1 MKKAISIS
9 ILLISSLFILSA
21 CGKNES
27 AAAKTA
33 ETEEPAVAAEVA
45 DETTEN
51 VVADNTAS
59 DIDVAEEEV
68 GVGNVVT
75 IEPNLTP
82 LAGDLK
88 NNKEVTT
95 EVKADNNSKSSSTP
109 KTTKS
114 GKWEYITGY
123 KGDGYGPGNKIRTDF
138 DYAILINDFA
148 TDNPEEVW
156 NNKGVIVTASNGVSI
171 KALHYTSPDGVQDDY
186 FPLCDGEGKDLE
198 PNSPFMVAVNEFMY
212 LSWEGRSQVSDF
224 SASPEAVLPVTS
236 FKKTS
241 LDVNDASLQAFK
253 VAMDKKRAQAQ
264 GIEYHDKTQYN
275 IVNDQVDVF
284 YDGIMEMD
292 RYGGILWQFR
302 WVGDHWELKI
312 DLNPAEYQW
321 AAIKNVLHYLS
332 PDGDDLY
339 QLIYEDCYT
348 GRQDIMPT
356 FDDWYSYANSQVLVQ
371 DTYNAGYVIYC
382 FK

>member
-33 ETEEPAVAAEVA
+33 ETEEPAVVAEVTA
-45 DETTEN
+45 ETVEN
-51 VVADNTAS
+51 VVVDNSTS
-59 DIDVAEEEV
+59 DIDVAEKV
-68 GVGNVVT
+68 GVGDVVT

-88 NNKEVTT
+88 NSDSNT
-95 EVKADNNSKSSSTP
+95 SSTP
-109 KTTKS
+109 KTTKP

-138 DYAILINDFA
+138 DYAILIDDFA
-148 TDNPEEVW
+148 GVNPEEVL
-156 NNKGVIVTASNGVSI
+156 NDKGVIVTASNGVSI
-171 KALHYTSPDGVQDDY
+171 KALHHTSPDGVQDDY

-198 PNSPFMVAVNEFMY
+198 PNSPFMVACNEIRSI
-212 LSWEGRSQVSDF
+212 SWDGQSQVSDL
-224 SASPEAVLPVTS
+224 SASPDAVLPVTS
-236 FKKTS
+236 FKRTS
-241 LDVNDASLQAFK
+241 LDVNDASLQSFK
-253 VAMDKKRAQAQ
+253 LAMDKKRAQAQ
-264 GIEYHDKTQYN
+264 GIEYHDKSQYN
-275 IVNDQVDVF
+275 IPNDQVDVF

-312 DLNPAEYQW
+312 DQNPAEYQW

-339 QLIYEDCYT
+339 QLFYDDFYT
-348 GRQDIMPT
+348 GRGDAMPT
-356 FDDWYSYANSQVLVQ
+356 FDDWYSYSGSQVLRV
-371 DTYNAGYVIYC
+371 DTYNMGYCIWS

>member
-1 MKKAISIS
+1 MKKSISIS
-9 ILLISSLFILSA
+9 ILLISSLFVFAA
-21 CGKNES
+21 CGKTES
-27 AAAKTA
+27 AAVKTD
-33 ETEEPAVAAEVA
+33 ETEEPAVVAEVA

-51 VVADNTAS
+51 VVVDNSSS

-68 GVGNVVT
+68 GVGDVVT

-88 NNKEVTT
+88 KNKEVTT
-95 EVKADNNSKSSSTP
+95 EVKADTKSTDTTP

-138 DYAILINDFA
+138 DYAMLINDFV

-198 PNSPFMVAVNEFMY
+198 PNSPFMVAVNEFRY
-212 LSWEGRSQVSDF
+212 LSWDGQSQVSDF
-224 SASPEAVLPVTS
+224 SASPDAVLPVTS

-241 LDVNDASLQAFK
+241 LDVNDASLQSFK
-253 VAMDKKRAQAQ
+253 LAMDKKRAQAQ
-264 GIEYHDKTQYN
+264 GIEYHDKSQYN
-275 IVNDQVDVF
+275 MVNDQVDVF

-292 RYGGILWQFR
+292 RYGGIIWQFR

-312 DLNPAEYQW
+312 EQNPPEYQW

-339 QLIYEDCYT
+339 QLFYDDFYT
-348 GRQDIMPT
+348 GRGDAMPT
-356 FDDWYSYANSQVLVQ
+356 FDDWYSYSGSQVLRV
-371 DTYNAGYVIYC
+371 DTYNMGYCIWS

>member
-9 ILLISSLFILSA
+9 ILLISSLFVFAA
-21 CGKNES
+21 CGKIES
-27 AAAKTA
+27 AAVKTD
-33 ETEEPAVAAEVA
+33 ETEVA

-51 VVADNTAS
+51 VVVDNSSS

-68 GVGNVVT
+68 GVGDVVT

-88 NNKEVTT
+88 KNKEVTT
-95 EVKADNNSKSSSTP
+95 EVKADTKSTDTTP

-138 DYAILINDFA
+138 DYAMVADDFV
-148 TDNPEEVW
+148 DNPVEVW
-156 NNKGVIVTASNGVSI
+156 NNHVVMVTASNGVSV

-186 FPLCDGEGKDLE
+186 YPLCDGEGKDIE
-198 PNSPFMVAVNEFMY
+198 PNSPFMVAWNEIMSI
-212 LSWEGRSQVSDF
+212 SWDGQNQSSDF

-236 FKKTS
+236 FKRTS
-241 LDVNDASLQAFK
+241 LDVNDSSLQSFK
-253 VAMDKKRAQAQ
+253 LAMDKKRAQAQ
-264 GIEYHDKTQYN
+264 GIEYHDKSQYN
-275 IVNDQVDVF
+275 MVNDQVDVF

-292 RYGGILWQFR
+292 AYGGILWQFR

-312 DLNPAEYQW
+312 EQNPAEYQW

-332 PDGDDLY
+332 PDGDALYAGIYNDFYIADDNDPILEFDSWWPVAGSQIYQPDL
-339 QLIYEDCYT
+339 
-348 GRQDIMPT
+348 P
-356 FDDWYSYANSQVLVQ
+356 NV
-371 DTYNAGYVIYC
+371 GYCLYY